1 MEKRV
6 NGIEV
11 EQSNEALDVIVLRP
25 ERLLDTLFAVTVVL
39 LLAILFINFGAAIDI
54 GVMKQIYRR
63 PIGPAIGTVCQ
74 LVFVPLISYGLGFLF
89 FSDNPELALGLFL
102 TGISPAG
109 GASNIWTLLCGG
121 NINLSISMTTISTMA
136 SFGTIPLWLFLLGR
150 SIFDRA
156 NLGVPY
162 VQVTLIAISLLIPL
176 AIGLLIQK
184 FLPKLSK
191 FLVRI
196 MEKLSLIFLVII
208 VIFGIFTNLYMMPLF
223 AWQVIINIR
232 NHIIQNF

>member
-1 MEKRV
+1 M
-6 NGIEV
+6 
-11 EQSNEALDVIVLRP
+11 
-25 ERLLDTLFAVTVVL
+25 
-39 LLAILFINFGAAIDI
+39 
-54 GVMKQIYRR
+54 
-63 PIGPAIGTVCQ
+63 
-74 LVFVPLISYGLGFLF
+74 FVPLISYGLGIVLF
-89 FSDNPELALGLFL
+89 PDNPELALGLFL

-121 NINLSISMTTISTMA
+121 NINLSISMTTISTIA
-136 SFGTIPLWLFLLGR
+136 SFGTIPLWLFLLGKN
-150 SIFDRA
+150 IFDRA

-184 FLPKLSK
+184 FMPKLSK

-223 AWQVIINIR
+223 AWQVQNHKSIIY
-232 NHIIQNF
+232 FV